1 MFTHKLNCVLVYK
14 RVNFVAKNARRLTER
29 VNEKGGRD
37 YYVALGSGGIYSLR
51 FEQNKVL

>member
-1 MFTHKLNCVLVYK
+1 M
-14 RVNFVAKNARRLTER
+14 AKNARRLTER

-37 YYVALGSGGIYSLR
+37 YYVALASGGIYSLR